1 MNVYFCFSVRHP
13 VRTLESGEPSPAPT
27 VAPATS
33 VGRARLRRDGADA
46 EAGLEPGRRTQA
58 GVQQPRR
65 LRRHRPDEQRLGVG
79 SVGVAENRRVV
90 AAAASDR
97 CFDRQHAAPGS
108 VVGLR

>member
-1 MNVYFCFSVRHP
+1 MNDDGVASNGVTTQSGGKVERFSDENFFAKEVASNS
-13 VRTLESGEPSPAPT
+13 SGDVS
-27 VAPATS
+27 
-33 VGRARLRRDGADA
+33 
-46 EAGLEPGRRTQA
+46 
-58 GVQQPRR
+58 
-65 LRRHRPDEQRLGVG
+65 